1 MDGLCAPA
9 AFGAR
14 TCEQDD
20 PWSNL
25 PRSMLRRQHVAP
37 YNLWTRYGTLIA
49 FADEVGDAIQRGR
62 FPVAQRQLQCNH
74 GCGSTAS
81 DDVEFRYLHISV
93 RSPNRSS

>member
-1 MDGLCAPA
+1 MACVPLLPLERELASKTTRG
-9 AFGAR
+9 G
-14 TCEQDD
+14 
-20 PWSNL
+20 NL

-62 FPVAQRQLQCNH
+62 FPVDQRQLQCNH

-81 DDVEFRYLHISV
+81 DDAEFRYLHISV